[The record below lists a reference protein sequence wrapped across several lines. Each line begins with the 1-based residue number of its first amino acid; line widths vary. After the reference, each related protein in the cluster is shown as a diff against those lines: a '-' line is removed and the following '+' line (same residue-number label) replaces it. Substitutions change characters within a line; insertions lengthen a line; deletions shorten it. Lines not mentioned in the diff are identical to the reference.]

1 MVLKRWIHYL
11 LSGILLCVFLSTP
24 ALAGKT
30 LVVAINPNWP
40 PMEMKDKKGKII
52 GYEID
57 LIKAMGEAA
66 GFRVKFVE
74 VPWKTIFTGLEKGKY
89 DAVMASV
96 SITEARKDKYDF
108 SEPYYTTEQLFVVPK
123 AKREEPLR
131 EKSIAAFKLTTGAE
145 AIRLYQKVNIA
156 FYTVEETDKA
166 FKDLS
171 KGFID
176 GILCDSPMALD
187 YATCNNSYKDK
198 FSLTTCILPD
208 GVQIPKEYY
217 GIAVRKGNTEVL
229 NLINQ
234 GLQAVKEK
242 GIDSEIRTKWIKS
255 TEIVTYS
262 SLPSKDSPSLQK
274 PTTAVQEPIA
284 QQPTVQVPAVQQPAV
299 QQPVVQKPTTAVQ
312 EPIVQQP
319 AVQVPTLDEPTAH

>member
-1 MVLKRWIHYL
+1 MGMKRWINYL
-11 LSGILLCVFLSTP
+11 LAGMLLCVFMSTP
-24 ALAGKT
+24 AFAGKT
-30 LVVAINPNWP
+30 LVVAVNPNWP
-40 PMEMKDKKGKII
+40 PMEMKDTKGKIT

-66 GFRVKFVE
+66 GFKVKIVA
-74 VPWKTIFTGLEKGKY
+74 VPWKTIFNGLEKGKY
-89 DAVMASV
+89 DAVLASV

-108 SEPYYTTEQLFVVPK
+108 SEPYFTTEQIFVVPK

-176 GILCDSPMALD
+176 GVLCDSSMAVD
-187 YATCNNSYKDK
+187 YATCNKKYKDK
-198 FSLTTCILPD
+198 FALTTCMLPD
-208 GVQIPKEYY
+208 GVQIPKENY
-217 GIAVRKGNTEVL
+217 GIAVRKGNAEVL
-229 NLINQ
+229 DLINQ

-242 GIDSEIRTKWIKS
+242 GIESEIRTKWIKPS
-255 TEIVTYS
+255 ELGTGPGLPGKDGL
-262 SLPSKDSPSLQK
+262 SLNER
-274 PTTAVQEPIA
+274 AV
-284 QQPTVQVPAVQQPAV
+284 
-299 QQPVVQKPTTAVQ
+299 
-312 EPIVQQP
+312 
-319 AVQVPTLDEPTAH
+319 H

>member
-1 MVLKRWIHYL
+1 MELKRWINYL
-11 LSGILLCVFLSTP
+11 LAGMLLCVFLSTP

-40 PMEMKDKKGKII
+40 PMEMKDKKGKIT

-108 SEPYYTTEQLFVVPK
+108 SEPYFTTEQLFVVPK

-187 YATCNNSYKDK
+187 YATGNNNYKDK
-198 FSLTTCILPD
+198 FALTTCILPD

-217 GIAVRKGNTEVL
+217 GIAVRKGNAEIL
-229 NLINQ
+229 DLINR

-242 GIDSEIRTKWIKS
+242 GIDSELRTKWIKS
-255 TEIVTYS
+255 SELVTFS
-262 SLPSKDSPSLQK
+262 SLPSKDSLSLQE
-274 PTTAVQEPIA
+274 PTTTVQEPIA
-284 QQPTVQVPAVQQPAV
+284 QQPTVQVP
-299 QQPVVQKPTTAVQ
+299 
-312 EPIVQQP
+312 
-319 AVQVPTLDEPTAH
+319 TLDEPMAH